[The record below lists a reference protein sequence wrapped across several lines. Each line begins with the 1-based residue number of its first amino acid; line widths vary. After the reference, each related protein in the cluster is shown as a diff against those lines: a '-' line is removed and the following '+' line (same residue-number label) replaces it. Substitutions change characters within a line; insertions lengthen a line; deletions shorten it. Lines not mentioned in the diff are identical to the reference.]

1 VQLTNRYRTPV
12 DPVPFLVVTAL
23 GFLVSY
29 SYGPIYCMA
38 FGLSLPAAL
47 GVSTGTFCVITAISY
62 HRLVWTSY
70 PELRDE
76 LPAANRLQGLL
87 YTTLVVATLLVLL
100 SIPLLLE

>member
-1 VQLTNRYRTPV
+1 
-12 DPVPFLVVTAL
+12 
-23 GFLVSY
+23 
-29 SYGPIYCMA
+29 
-38 FGLSLPAAL
+38 
-47 GVSTGTFCVITAISY
+47 
-62 HRLVWTSY
+62 VWTSY

>member
-1 VQLTNRYRTPV
+1 MQLTNRYRTPV

-87 YTTLVVATLLVLL
+87 YTTLVVAALLVLL